1 MIAPFAHSSYACL
14 QVLPSVAFAIGL
26 LVVSTLLL
34 HKSIHLQELITTAPL
49 VGASVSLVGCCS
61 SLVRRTFSLVGAPI
75 PHVGRTI
82 SHVRPTIPQVRR
94 AIPQVRRVIPQVGR
108 TVSQVGVVCFRFK
121 TMASQLVNTIIYLR
135 IPKTKRNKRLL
146 YLSIKGLQPWHH

>member
-1 MIAPFAHSSYACL
+1 MIAPFAHSPYACL

-49 VGASVSLVGCCS
+49 V
-61 SLVRRTFSLVGAPI
+61 TAPI
-75 PHVGRTI
+75 PQVTAL
-82 SHVRPTIPQVRR
+82 IPQV
-94 AIPQVRRVIPQVGR
+94 AAPIP
-108 TVSQVGVVCFRFK
+108 QVGVVCFRFK

-135 IPKTKRNKRLL
+135 IPKTKRNER
-146 YLSIKGLQPWHH
+146 